1 MFKKRRWLFFSIGIL
16 LAGLTIATLGSE
28 RDIHLVV
35 DGETQTVRTRALTLR
50 GVLRDAGY
58 TLSTEDQTTPSAG
71 TLMIGQRSAR
81 LDRSRTVII
90 HTTTAE
96 EPITLTTAEKI
107 PANLLAEAGLEW
119 SPEDIITQNGLAI
132 DPKEPLPA
140 GTGTLTLEY
149 RRAIP
154 ITVEDGGS
162 EQTIVSSADT
172 IYAALSESGITLRLA
187 DEVTPIGSTRL
198 TAPITVAIERAQ
210 PASILMGDQSIRL
223 ATTAKT
229 VSQLLAAAQI
239 PLQGLDYTVPAEDQP
254 LPADRQV
261 KVVRVRD
268 EIILEQ
274 KSIPFKNTYQMDNTV
289 ELDTRKVI
297 TAGEYGIEV
306 SRVRVRLEDGVETGR
321 TAEAAWVAKEPKD
334 QVVGYG
340 TQAVVKTIDTPY
352 GNLEYWR
359 AVNVFATSYSPCRL
373 GIPNYCNTQT
383 SSGAQLKQGIVAVT
397 RAWYSWMRGQ
407 QVYIPGYGIAV
418 IADVGGG
425 IPGRYWVDLGYTD
438 ADYKSWASNVTMYFL
453 TPVPGSYP
461 AILP

>member
-1 MFKKRRWLFFSIGIL
+1 MLKKRRLIFLSIGII
-16 LAGLTIATLGSE
+16 LAGAIIAALGLE
-28 RDIHLVV
+28 RDVQLVV
-35 DGETQTVRTRALTLR
+35 DGESQTVRTRALTLR

-58 TLSTEDQTTPSAG
+58 TLSAEDLTTPSAG
-71 TLMIGQRSAR
+71 TLMIGHDSAR
-81 LDRSRTVII
+81 LDRSRTVLIY
-90 HTTTAE
+90 TAAAE
-96 EPITLTTAEKI
+96 EPITLKTAEKI
-107 PANLLAEAGLEW
+107 PAKLLEVAGIEW
-119 SPEDIITQNGLAI
+119 GSADRITQNGLTI
-132 DPKEPLPA
+132 DPNQPLPA
-140 GTGTLTLEY
+140 GTGNVTLEY

-162 EQTIVSSADT
+162 VRTVNSSADT
-172 IYAALSESGITLRLA
+172 IYAALSQAEISLSLA
-187 DEVTPIGSTRL
+187 DAVTPVGSTRL
-198 TAPITVAIERAQ
+198 TAPVTVAIERAQ
-210 PASILMGDQSIRL
+210 PVSILMADKSIQV

-229 VSQLLAAAQI
+229 VGQLLVSAEI
-239 PLQGLDYTVPAEDQP
+239 PLQGLDYSIPAEDQP

-261 KVVRVRD
+261 KLVRVRE
-268 EIILEQ
+268 EILLEQ
-274 KSIPFKNTYQMDNTV
+274 KSIPFKNTYQLDNTV
-289 ELDTRKVI
+289 ELDTRKVV

-321 TAEAAWVAKEPKD
+321 SAEAAWVAKEPKD

-340 TQAVVKTIDTPY
+340 TQAVVKTIDSPY
-352 GNLEYWR
+352 GKLEYWR

-453 TPVPGSYP
+453 TPIPGSYP